1 MAVTMPLYINLS
13 FLQVGLTKGVR
24 KTVMLEYRVYVIDSE
39 GKIIERID
47 LECPND
53 DKAVSDGSMYAQRN
67 GVEIWCG
74 QRLVRTIHSLA

>member
-1 MAVTMPLYINLS
+1 MAVTMPLYINVS
-13 FLQVGLTKGVR
+13 CFQVGLTEGVR
-24 KTVMLEYRVYVIDSE
+24 KTVMLEYRVYVIDSK

-74 QRLVRTIHSLA
+74 QRLVKTIHALV